1 LVTNSRI
8 FLSWVYR
15 LRVEDQL
22 ITLLMHLLKL
32 QFEPEEIQRHN
43 SSRNS
48 VIEARRQILN
58 ILEDSPW
65 MFNGRREE
73 VLADTYKRARKDAA
87 FASGLRLTTFPDQ
100 FPWTYE
106 QLVDLDLFPGWTNL
120 DGHARADLNGA

>member
-1 LVTNSRI
+1 
-8 FLSWVYR
+8 
-15 LRVEDQL
+15 
-22 ITLLMHLLKL
+22 MHLLKL

-87 FASGLRLTTFPDQ
+87 FAPGLRLTTFR
-100 FPWTYE
+100 TS
-106 QLVDLDLFPGWTNL
+106 FPGRTSS
-120 DGHARADLNGA
+120 